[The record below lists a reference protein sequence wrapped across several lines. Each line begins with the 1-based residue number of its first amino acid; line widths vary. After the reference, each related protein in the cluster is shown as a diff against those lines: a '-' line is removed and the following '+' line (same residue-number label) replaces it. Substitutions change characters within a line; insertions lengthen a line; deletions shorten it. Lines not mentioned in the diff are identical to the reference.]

1 MTEVSQLVSITLVF
15 GSEKMSVDRE
25 NWMVNWPIVT
35 ANMSQP
41 SKVPRPMRAFDMQ
54 GLIGY
59 VSLIT
64 CNQSLFDHAPDEC
77 GFYTIA
83 IRSFNSKVN
92 SNFRLIDF
100 LYFGLPHTRTGRGRC
115 SRTDSICQVM
125 YTPIWINYSSLC
137 SLSRI
142 GHHLVHTSKSSLSWF
157 SVPFS
162 EFVIM
167 PRGKR

>member
-1 MTEVSQLVSITLVF
+1 
-15 GSEKMSVDRE
+15 
-25 NWMVNWPIVT
+25 
-35 ANMSQP
+35 
-41 SKVPRPMRAFDMQ
+41 MRAFDMQ
-54 GLIGY
+54 GLIRY

-77 GFYTIA
+77 GFDTIA
-83 IRSFNSKVN
+83 MCKVN
-92 SNFRLIDF
+92 SNFLLIDF

-115 SRTDSICQVM
+115 SETDSMCQVM

-162 EFVIM
+162 ELAIM
-167 PRGKR
+167 PSQADEKWDLERKWWKQEKERRQQERQQVFSKLCLLLCLYLYL